1 MLVKEL
7 IELLQNADPELPV
20 VIGDGYSGDVFA
32 LKTVRS
38 AHIVLRVNSF
48 SGRIKYEVVESPHQR
63 DLFESE
69 DAARAAI
76 LLE

>member
-1 MLVKEL
+1 MRVKEL
-7 IELLQNADPELPV
+7 IELLQKADPELPV

-32 LKTVRS
+32 LKTARSVHIALKVR
-38 AHIVLRVNSF
+38 IV

-63 DLFESE
+63 DLFEPE

>member
-7 IELLQNADPELPV
+7 IELLQNSDPELPV

-32 LKTVRS
+32 LKTARSVHIALSVR
-38 AHIVLRVNSF
+38 IVG
-48 SGRIKYEVVESPHQR
+48 GRIKYDVVEPPHQR

-69 DAARAAI
+69 DATRAAI